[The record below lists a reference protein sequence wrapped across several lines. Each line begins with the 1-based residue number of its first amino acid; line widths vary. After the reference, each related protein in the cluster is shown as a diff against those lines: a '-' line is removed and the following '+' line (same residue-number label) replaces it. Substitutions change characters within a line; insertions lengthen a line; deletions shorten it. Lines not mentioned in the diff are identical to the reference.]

1 MKPFDE
7 LASAEDCQDT
17 VAFSSR
23 RRPSKLVPMLE
34 TKVGPKADGSA
45 ASYVATDGR
54 SCWCEADLAKHC

>member
-7 LASAEDCQDT
+7 LASAGDCQDT

-34 TKVGPKADGSA
+34 TKVDGSA

-54 SCWCEADLAKHC
+54 SCWFEADLTKHC